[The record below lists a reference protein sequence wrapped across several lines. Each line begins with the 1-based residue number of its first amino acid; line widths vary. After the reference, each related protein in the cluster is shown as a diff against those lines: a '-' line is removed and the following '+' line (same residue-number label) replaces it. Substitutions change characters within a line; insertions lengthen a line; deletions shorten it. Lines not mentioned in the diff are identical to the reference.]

1 MLKDT
6 QLLVFGRAKLEF
18 RSAQIAAS
26 AEPRSRKHQASLA
39 SLLVT
44 GGRSGFESQ
53 RRALTCTALF
63 CCSFLSSSS
72 FPLPMLLLVAFRLVP
87 WEAPWE
93 AGEPLRETLACSP
106 AQMRTLPAVRLSRSQ
121 MIPLLGVSGGR
132 NKLGDL
138 KHPTQTHRYPTPHPP
153 PPDFPRSLGLQPA
166 CLEARVKATSFCSPC
181 TSRCSPDHQADFPAS
196 SV

>member
-26 AEPRSRKHQASLA
+26 AEPLSRKHQASLA

-53 RRALTCTALF
+53 RQAPTCTALF

-72 FPLPMLLLVAFRLVP
+72 FPLPMLLLVAFWLVP

-121 MIPLLGVSGGR
+121 MIPLLGV
-132 NKLGDL
+132 
-138 KHPTQTHRYPTPHPP
+138 PP

-166 CLEARVKATSFCSPC
+166 CLEARVKATSFCSPR